1 MKKETRNFI
10 IFIVVS
16 MVLILAIVIPFVI
29 KNKKEDERLKET
41 FSKIGN
47 SATEYVEETESSN
60 SHLNEFTYNTEIGEV
75 EYKPVIT
82 LEMYNR
88 IEKGMTKEE
97 VISILGKEDN
107 TISED
112 EGESYLIEYGDSFLK
127 KGYWIQFT
135 IDNRTNQVVNKNEV
149 GLK

>member
-16 MVLILAIVIPFVI
+16 IILILAIAIPIIV
-29 KNKKEDERLKET
+29 KNQKEDEKIKET

-47 SATEYVEETESSN
+47 SATEYVQEKENSN
-60 SHLNEFTYNTEIGEV
+60 SHLNEFTYNSETGEV
-75 EYKPVIT
+75 DYKPSIT

-97 VISILGKEDN
+97 VVSILGKEDN
-107 TISED
+107 TISKK

-127 KGYWIQFT
+127 KGYWIQIT
-135 IDNRTNQVVNKNEV
+135 IDNKTGKVIDKYEV
-149 GLK
+149 GLR